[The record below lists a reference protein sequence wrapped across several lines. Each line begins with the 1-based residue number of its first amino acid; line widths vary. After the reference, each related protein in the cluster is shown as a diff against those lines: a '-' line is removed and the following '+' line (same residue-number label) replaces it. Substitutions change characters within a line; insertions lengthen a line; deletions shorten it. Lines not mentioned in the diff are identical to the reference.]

1 MSSIVSGILK
11 SSKQELLAFISSMDH
26 SDLQH
31 LLFCFL
37 KQMGHSFVDKLVDK
51 HWDNDNIKDR
61 ECFSKIHTHFD
72 HRNHPIAHIQSNETQ
87 CEFIT
92 KMPASIA
99 AYILSFNDMKD
110 VLKCSLVCRSFYEYC
125 QIPMA
130 TEHLVIDHAFTKA
143 LYNNTVNYMKYSHIK
158 SLTVNYVFGDSPIQ
172 SNRYVGFED
181 KYYRI
186 IAKILRKSP
195 ELHTIRY
202 HLDYK
207 RFKYNLDERGVRD
220 PSAGKVGHLL
230 TWVNEVLMR
239 LIMGHWF
246 SRDFDFN
253 SRNVF
258 RSVRKLIWT
267 PSQPYFAWGWGW
279 QQEWQDSIGSFRR
292 FFPNLRSLTLP
303 NTKLYKAD
311 VWFGTTRTHGDKDLE
326 WHLFGSDCFVDT
338 MEHINVNMVP
348 KYTRNHTRNGTLNH

>member
-92 KMPASIA
+92 KMPASNA

-110 VLKCSLVCRSFYEYC
+110 VLKCSLVCRLFYEYF

-130 TEHLVIDHAFTKA
+130 TE
-143 LYNNTVNYMKYSHIK
+143 
-158 SLTVNYVFGDSPIQ
+158 
-172 SNRYVGFED
+172 
-181 KYYRI
+181 
-186 IAKILRKSP
+186 
-195 ELHTIRY
+195 
-202 HLDYK
+202 
-207 RFKYNLDERGVRD
+207 
-220 PSAGKVGHLL
+220 
-230 TWVNEVLMR
+230 
-239 LIMGHWF
+239 
-246 SRDFDFN
+246 
-253 SRNVF
+253 
-258 RSVRKLIWT
+258 
-267 PSQPYFAWGWGW
+267 
-279 QQEWQDSIGSFRR
+279 
-292 FFPNLRSLTLP
+292 
-303 NTKLYKAD
+303 
-311 VWFGTTRTHGDKDLE
+311 
-326 WHLFGSDCFVDT
+326 
-338 MEHINVNMVP
+338 
-348 KYTRNHTRNGTLNH
+348 